1 MTSERRLRPR
11 TDLVF
16 ALCVLV
22 VVICDLWAR
31 VHNFRIPPVDWFFVG
46 LAIGVACHELG
57 HLTFAAIGSIPIRLI
72 VVGLGPLLWRGRFG
86 ETWVELRVWPFVGFV
101 RPYPVVNSRWY
112 WWVLFLFGGVLGN
125 AAVICL
131 VAGLDAVGAVPKQ
144 AGNFLGPIVFAQLF
158 VIVVNLVPSRAT
170 VGGTRVPTD
179 GLQLLRL
186 LWQRRDEAAQ
196 LRAYYAAALSNYS
209 NGNLQLTMSPA
220 SSRVLSHHLSLH
232 DLTIDAD
239 ARRDSRE
246 ALVRELEGHDLMRE
260 ERMFAFDALVTD
272 GLISGDPAVRPRL
285 DEWSRQALALG
296 PELPTMLGS
305 RGAVLVELGCYE
317 KGKALLA
324 FLAAAKDAN
333 PFDALMTHAFLA
345 RAERALG
352 DEAAARQFAE
362 VARTTADAIQASPRM
377 MAMLARFE
385 TEVPPAK

>member
-1 MTSERRLRPR
+1 
-11 TDLVF
+11 
-16 ALCVLV
+16 
-22 VVICDLWAR
+22 
-31 VHNFRIPPVDWFFVG
+31 
-46 LAIGVACHELG
+46 
-57 HLTFAAIGSIPIRLI
+57 
-72 VVGLGPLLWRGRFG
+72 
-86 ETWVELRVWPFVGFV
+86 
-101 RPYPVVNSRWY
+101 
-112 WWVLFLFGGVLGN
+112 
-125 AAVICL
+125 
-131 VAGLDAVGAVPKQ
+131 AGLDAVGAVPKE

-272 GLISGDPAVRPRL
+272 GLISGDPAVRPR
-285 DEWSRQALALG
+285 
-296 PELPTMLGS
+296 
-305 RGAVLVELGCYE
+305 
-317 KGKALLA
+317 
-324 FLAAAKDAN
+324 
-333 PFDALMTHAFLA
+333 
-345 RAERALG
+345 
-352 DEAAARQFAE
+352 
-362 VARTTADAIQASPRM
+362 
-377 MAMLARFE
+377 
-385 TEVPPAK
+385 